1 MIELYDDDA
10 LVVSD
15 RHEGFRDL
23 VFHEVLD
30 ADIAGVRDFSEVLH
44 EEVEL
49 ESLLKIL
56 ERLAGHVLDVVE
68 ELAHVPDELDVRV
81 GQSAVVVQ
89 LDVVA
94 FGHEGSVL
102 GLEVSYQS
110 GDPGLLGTQDK
121 HLSYHFSVRSGLVH
135 VGHLAQHLEKVVWTW

>member
-102 GLEVSYQS
+102 GLEVGEQS
-110 GDPGLLGTQDK
+110 GHAGLLVHESQ
-121 HLSYHFSVRSGLVH
+121 HAVRHDLDAAVLVH
-135 VGHLAQHLEKVVWTW
+135 VGDLAQELE